1 MSGLLD
7 DRGSSMSESGP
18 AAVTL
23 QVWRVPARHVPA
35 AVVASQITVHRL
47 RRRSDVSFAKVLGTA
62 SAAFLP
68 TAITPRRWA
77 ALTCW
82 REAPVPLV
90 TWFDRHADERASMSL
105 QLLSTRG
112 SWDRRHPFGES
123 AADSA
128 PAGPILVLT
137 RSTLRL
143 TRARRFYRAI
153 PAVAEELR
161 ASSGCRVAFGIGEA
175 PLRRQGT
182 VSLWSSGAEMTT
194 FAYGA
199 PHHRTAIA
207 TTPEQRWYVEELF
220 TRFAVVEA
228 SGSIDGVVL

>member
-1 MSGLLD
+1 MTASPTAPA
-7 DRGSSMSESGP
+7 P

-23 QVWRVPARHVPA
+23 QVWRVPARRVPS
-35 AVVASQITVHRL
+35 AVVASQLTVRSL
-47 RRRSDVSFAKVLGTA
+47 RGRNDVSFAKVLGTA

-77 ALTCW
+77 TLACW
-82 REAPVPLV
+82 RQQPAKLV
-90 TWFDRHADERASMSL
+90 TWFDRHADERASL
-105 QLLSTRG
+105 TLRPLSSRG
-112 SWDRRHPFGES
+112 HWDRREPFGTP
-123 AADSA
+123 AADVTA
-128 PAGPILVLT
+128 PDDVPILVLT

-153 PAVAEELR
+153 PPIAEELQK
-161 ASSGCRVAFGIGEA
+161 ATGCRVAFGIGEA

-182 VSLWSSGAEMTT
+182 VSLWTSAAAMTA

-199 PHHRTAIA
+199 PHHRAAI
-207 TTPEQRWYVEELF
+207 TDTPGERWYAEELF

-228 SGSIDGVVL
+228 TGSIDGVAL